1 MTERSAKGRALVV
14 EDDRS
19 WQQILEEILLDCG
32 LEVDVADTVE
42 GAVEKLRAAPHRLA
56 VVDLSLKGR
65 DHTDQDGLR
74 VLDAVRRHDPTCR
87 AVLLTG
93 YATVDVAVR
102 SLTEHGALTCLQKS
116 AFRRAAF
123 RDLVRQALAKAPPVT
138 AVGAAAPDTAGGDF
152 PSEMAQEVDQ
162 SGMRLA
168 LVVEDDASWR
178 LIFAELLAEVG
189 YQAELCGSFGDAV
202 GRLCR
207 GRYDLA
213 VIDLAL
219 SLSAMRGAEHEGHR
233 LLERVGRMP
242 AIVVTGAASPSEIE
256 RTYAEGAFVCL
267 EKQAFDRR
275 AFLRAVQEAQAQ
287 TCSELDCLTAR
298 EREVLALLAQG
309 ATNQDIATALF
320 ITNNTVKRHLKAIF
334 EKLGVHTR
342 AAAAAKAVDG
352 GLVARGANN

>member
-1 MTERSAKGRALVV
+1 MSEPSARGRAIVV

-19 WQQILEEILLDCG
+19 WQQILREILLDCG
-32 LEVDVADTVE
+32 LEVDVADSLE
-42 GAVEKLRAAPHRLA
+42 SAEEQLRAAPHRLA
-56 VVDLSLKGR
+56 VVDLSLKSR

-74 VLDAVRRHDPTCR
+74 VLDAIRQHDPTCA

-116 AFRRAAF
+116 TFRRAAF
-123 RDLVRQALAKAPPVT
+123 RELVRQALARAPTRAMAESAETSP
-138 AVGAAAPDTAGGDF
+138 APHAAAFSRGEESGDR
-152 PSEMAQEVDQ
+152 V
-162 SGMRLA
+162 A

-178 LIFAELLAEVG
+178 LLFAELLAEAG
-189 YQAELCGSFGDAV
+189 YRAELCSSFGEAI
-202 GRLCR
+202 GRLRR

-219 SLSAMRGAEHEGHR
+219 SVSRSAGGEHEGHR
-233 LLERVGRMP
+233 LLERIGRMP

-275 AFLRAVQEAQAQ
+275 VFLRAVQEAQAQ
-287 TCSELDCLTAR
+287 SCSELDCLTGR

-309 ATNQDIATALF
+309 ATNQDIAAALF
-320 ITNNTVKRHLKAIF
+320 ITHNTVKRHLKAIF

-352 GLVARGANN
+352 GLVARGGGGR